1 MRNIVYSGNEVQQIQ
16 WLLHEYQRSLQLS
29 NSQHIN
35 KDDCNS
41 FIVFELDIHNPFIVF
56 ELDIHDPAEM
66 IIAWACSEKGKWV
79 LTNACT
85 PLTMYRTPENYS
97 LVLRATFCGPT
108 ITEYLLT
115 YG

>member
-16 WLLHEYQRSLQLS
+16 WLLHEYQQSLQVS

-35 KDDCNS
+35 KNDCKS
-41 FIVFELDIHNPFIVF
+41 FLVF

-66 IIAWACSEKGKWV
+66 IIKWACSEKGKWV

-85 PLTMYRTPENYS
+85 PLTMYQTGEHFS
-97 LVLRATFCGPT
+97 LVLHATFCGPT